1 MHGSTANFSWHSRAD
16 IVLVALIIIFKR
28 NVVKSHLVQ
37 PVLKSKELSGM
48 ENWMQGSW
56 QVINI
61 NYIRE
66 MNVTVVSE
74 WMSETHAGCSAGKW

>member
-1 MHGSTANFSWHSRAD
+1 MHGSTANFSWSSRAD

-28 NVVKSHLVQ
+28 NVVKSHLVR